1 MIHLLLIASTAA
13 VLGYVDQCF
22 AVICLYKF
30 EISLMAEEYVTTMV
44 VTKKFVIARKYLE
57 KLSFLFKSYCA
68 VRTIYTQSGSCHFHV
83 EIRKYIEFE
92 NLDEEGYLYNFFFTK
107 QV

>member
-1 MIHLLLIASTAA
+1 
-13 VLGYVDQCF
+13 
-22 AVICLYKF
+22 
-30 EISLMAEEYVTTMV
+30 MV
-44 VTKKFVIARKYLE
+44 VTKKLVIARKYLE

-92 NLDEEGYLYNFFFTK
+92 NLDKEGYLYKVFFYKTGMK
-107 QV
+107 QMLNTNTTAQVKYSL

>member
-1 MIHLLLIASTAA
+1 
-13 VLGYVDQCF
+13 
-22 AVICLYKF
+22 
-30 EISLMAEEYVTTMV
+30 MV
-44 VTKKFVIARKYLE
+44 VTKKLVIARKYLE

-92 NLDEEGYLYNFFFTK
+92 NLDKEGYLYKVFFL
-107 QV
+107 QNRYEADVEHEYDSSS